1 MTVLAAAS
9 RPRIARTG
17 TRERR
22 KRKLQPNKM
31 HKEKCYQ
38 NDMHANYMHMVHATL
53 PRHCKY
59 RDYNGITIKIEY
71 TGLPEHVRLKL
82 NR

>member
-1 MTVLAAAS
+1 
-9 RPRIARTG
+9 
-17 TRERR
+17 
-22 KRKLQPNKM
+22 M

>member
-1 MTVLAAAS
+1 
-9 RPRIARTG
+9 
-17 TRERR
+17 
-22 KRKLQPNKM
+22 M

-59 RDYNGITIKIEY
+59 RDYNGITNFNTRDCQNTY
-71 TGLPEHVRLKL
+71 A
-82 NR
+82 